1 MSKSNK
7 KNKHNDRIIASNRKA
22 GHDYE
27 ILERYEAGLV
37 LEGWEVKSLR
47 ANRAQLKDS
56 YVVFKDGEVWMINT
70 HIAPLPNASTHI
82 NPDPE
87 RSRKLLLNTREI
99 SKLQRSYALQGFSIV
114 PLNLHWKGK
123 LAKATVA
130 VVRGK
135 KQHDKRESAKQADWR
150 RQQSRLMTRK

>member
-7 KNKHNDRIIASNRKA
+7 KNDHIIASNRKA
-22 GHDYE
+22 GHDYD

-56 YVVFKDGEVWMINT
+56 YVVFKNGEPWMINT
-70 HIAPLPNASTHI
+70 HISPLPNASTHI
-82 NPDPE
+82 NPNPE
-87 RSRKLLLNTREI
+87 RSRKLLLNIKEI
-99 SKLQRSYALQGFSIV
+99 SKLQKSYSLQGFSIV

-123 LAKATVA
+123 LAKASIA
-130 VVRGK
+130 IVRGK
-135 KQHDKRESAKQADWR
+135 KQHDKRESAKQADWK
-150 RQQSRLMTRK
+150 RQQSRLMARK